1 MSKSNPTFNRP
12 DNGTYCP
19 DCKHFTWC
27 DWGKIHATALS
38 IYPCRDFENNKKEK
52 GDNKDDKEQN

>member
-1 MSKSNPTFNRP
+1 MKKRTKLIPRE
-12 DNGTYCP
+12 DNGTFCP

-27 DWGKIHATALS
+27 DWGKIVATALS
-38 IYPCRDFENNKKEK
+38 IYPCRDYEDYKKEK

>member
-1 MSKSNPTFNRP
+1 MKKRTKLIPRE

-19 DCKHFTWC
+19 DCKHFDMC

-52 GDNKDDKEQN
+52 GDNKNDKEQN